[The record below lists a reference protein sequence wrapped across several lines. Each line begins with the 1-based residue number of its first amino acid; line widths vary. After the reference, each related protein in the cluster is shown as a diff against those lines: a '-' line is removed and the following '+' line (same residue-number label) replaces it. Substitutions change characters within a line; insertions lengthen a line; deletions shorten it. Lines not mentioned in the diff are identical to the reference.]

1 MFCQFANSINR
12 ATGLHI
18 NKIKTNKLRRTKT
31 ATGQSSY
38 KKQGK
43 NVNTISNTN
52 NTKYVQAVHYLTEIA
67 TLGHEDYA
75 VLGTLLSGTALH

>member
-1 MFCQFANSINR
+1 MLI
-12 ATGLHI
+12 
-18 NKIKTNKLRRTKT
+18 
-31 ATGQSSY
+31 
-38 KKQGK
+38 
-43 NVNTISNTN
+43 NTISNTN